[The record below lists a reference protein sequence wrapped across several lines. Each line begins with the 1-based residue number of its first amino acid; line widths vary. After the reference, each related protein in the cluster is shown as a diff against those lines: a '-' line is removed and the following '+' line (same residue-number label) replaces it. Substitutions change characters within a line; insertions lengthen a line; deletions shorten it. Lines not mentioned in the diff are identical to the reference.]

1 MDPAQ
6 LESTLAATL
15 QVVEAQ
21 RAQLHTAQEELETL
35 RLQLESE
42 RRAKEVAEEKLR
54 EASVDF
60 ARKLSQMQARVFEAE
75 RDVVLGGQ
83 VLVARSG
90 PGTSGIVS
98 AAVEGPP
105 RLPGETP
112 RGPRRAPVPP
122 PPRSGDEAAFS
133 RSHVPG
139 ASGVGSGSRRT
150 RSAQHT
156 QRLEPLLSDAGCA
169 TVLAVNWP
177 SDELEEVE
185 QSLKEDSSKQKKF
198 WSVAVQALT
207 LTFLAEWGDRS
218 QISTIAL
225 AAAKDPLGVTLGG
238 IIGHSCCT
246 TLAVM
251 GGRVLAEHI
260 SERMVV
266 TAGGVLFLCFALHGA
281 IMGAD

>member
-42 RRAKEVAEEKLR
+42 RKAKEVAEEKLR

-122 PPRSGDEAAFS
+122 PPGG
-133 RSHVPG
+133 PG
-139 ASGVGSGSRRT
+139 TLKRM
-150 RSAQHT
+150 
-156 QRLEPLLSDAGCA
+156 AGQGK
-169 TVLAVNWP
+169 V
-177 SDELEEVE
+177 
-185 QSLKEDSSKQKKF
+185 
-198 WSVAVQALT
+198 
-207 LTFLAEWGDRS
+207 R
-218 QISTIAL
+218 
-225 AAAKDPLGVTLGG
+225 GG
-238 IIGHSCCT
+238 
-246 TLAVM
+246 L
-251 GGRVLAEHI
+251 
-260 SERMVV
+260 
-266 TAGGVLFLCFALHGA
+266 
-281 IMGAD
+281 